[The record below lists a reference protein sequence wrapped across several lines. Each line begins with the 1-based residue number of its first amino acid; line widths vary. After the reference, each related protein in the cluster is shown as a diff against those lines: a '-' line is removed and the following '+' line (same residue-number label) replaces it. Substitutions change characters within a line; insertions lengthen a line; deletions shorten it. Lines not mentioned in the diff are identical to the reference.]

1 MSDKFKN
8 LVVRTL
14 SGFVLLG
21 IVLLAILWSK
31 WSLVLLLAAII
42 IGGLREFYRMAR
54 MAGYSP
60 QRLVGTVAGLILLAV
75 AFWLMHVMDEH
86 PLVYWDRNIRG
97 DYLLVIFGLFLFIT
111 MLLPLM
117 FIYELFRK
125 SPTPI
130 ANVGTTLMGF
140 VYVAMPLSMLLFIPL
155 FLTPDIWRAKI
166 VLFYIFIIWA
176 NDVFAYLFG
185 ITFGR
190 HRLFERISPKKSWE
204 GFVGG
209 ILGAVVMGYIA
220 GSSIIGDMQDT
231 LPAESI
237 DRTAVMIQWIGLA
250 IIAAISGVFGDLVES
265 LFKRSVDLKDSG
277 HIMPGHGGWLDRFD
291 ALLLS
296 IPFSFIYL
304 ACCELFIL

>member
-1 MSDKFKN
+1 MGDKMKN
-8 LVVRTL
+8 FWLRAI

-21 IVLLAILWSK
+21 IVLVAILWAK

-42 IGGLREFYRMAR
+42 VGGQREFYRMASK
-54 MAGYSP
+54 AGYAP
-60 QRLVGTVAGLILLAV
+60 QRYLGIAAGLILLV
-75 AFWLMHVMDEH
+75 IAFWLMLTMDES
-86 PLVYWDRNIRG
+86 PLINWDRNIRG
-97 DYLLVIFGLFLFIT
+97 DYLLIIFGLFLFIT
-111 MLLPLM
+111 ISLPLM

-140 VYVAMPLSMLLFIPL
+140 IYVAMPMSMLLFIPL
-155 FLTPDIWRAKI
+155 MLTPDVWRAKI

-176 NDVFAYLFG
+176 NDSFAYLFG
-185 ITFGR
+185 ITLGK

-209 ILGAVVMGYIA
+209 LLGAALMGFIA
-220 GSSIIGDMQDT
+220 AKDIISDMECCGMADINET
-231 LPAESI
+231 GI
-237 DRTAVMIQWIGLA
+237 MVKWIGMAL
-250 IIAAISGVFGDLVES
+250 IAAVAGVFGDLVES
-265 LFKRSVDLKDSG
+265 LFKRSIDIKDSG
-277 HIMPGHGGWLDRFD
+277 RIMPGHGGWLDRFD

-304 ACCELFIL
+304 VCCETFF

>member
-1 MSDKFKN
+1 MGDKMKN
-8 LVVRTL
+8 FWLRSI

-21 IVLLAILWSK
+21 IVLVAILWAK

-42 IGGLREFYRMAR
+42 VGGQREFYRMASK
-54 MAGYSP
+54 AGYAP
-60 QRLVGTVAGLILLAV
+60 QRYLGIAAGLILLV
-75 AFWLMHVMDEH
+75 IAFWLMLIMDES
-86 PLVYWDRNIRG
+86 PLINWDRNIRG
-97 DYLLVIFGLFLFIT
+97 DYLLIIFGLFLFIT
-111 MLLPLM
+111 ISLPLM

-140 VYVAMPLSMLLFIPL
+140 IYVAMPMSMLLVIPL
-155 FLTPDIWRAKI
+155 MLTPDVWRAKI

-176 NDVFAYLFG
+176 NDSFAYLFG
-185 ITFGR
+185 ITLGK

-209 ILGAVVMGYIA
+209 LFGAALMGFIAAKDIISDMELCGMTDINETGVM
-220 GSSIIGDMQDT
+220 
-231 LPAESI
+231 
-237 DRTAVMIQWIGLA
+237 VKWIGMAL
-250 IIAAISGVFGDLVES
+250 IAAVAGVFGDLVES
-265 LFKRSVDLKDSG
+265 LFKRSIDIKDSG
-277 HIMPGHGGWLDRFD
+277 RIMPGHGGWLDRFD

-304 ACCELFIL
+304 VCCETFLS

>member
-1 MSDKFKN
+1 MGDKMKN
-8 LVVRTL
+8 FWLRAI

-21 IVLLAILWSK
+21 IVLVAILWAK

-42 IGGLREFYRMAR
+42 VGGQREFYRMASK
-54 MAGYSP
+54 AGYAP
-60 QRLVGTVAGLILLAV
+60 QRYLGIAAGLILLV
-75 AFWLMHVMDEH
+75 IAFWLMLTMDES
-86 PLVYWDRNIRG
+86 PLINWDRNIRG
-97 DYLLVIFGLFLFIT
+97 DYLLIIFGLFLFIT
-111 MLLPLM
+111 ISLPLM

-140 VYVAMPLSMLLFIPL
+140 IYVAMPMSMLLFIPL
-155 FLTPDIWRAKI
+155 MLTPDVWRAKI

-176 NDVFAYLFG
+176 NDSFAYLFG
-185 ITFGR
+185 ITLGK

-209 ILGAVVMGYIA
+209 LFGAALMGFIA
-220 GSSIIGDMQDT
+220 AKDIISDMECCGMADINET
-231 LPAESI
+231 GI
-237 DRTAVMIQWIGLA
+237 MVKWIGMAL
-250 IIAAISGVFGDLVES
+250 IAAVAGVFGDLVES
-265 LFKRSVDLKDSG
+265 LFKRSLDIKDSG
-277 HIMPGHGGWLDRFD
+277 RIMPGHGGWLDRFD

-304 ACCELFIL
+304 VCCETFF

>member
-1 MSDKFKN
+1 MGDKMKN
-8 LVVRTL
+8 FWLRSV

-21 IVLLAILWSK
+21 IVLVAILWAK

-42 IGGLREFYRMAR
+42 VGGQREFYRMASK
-54 MAGYSP
+54 AGYAP
-60 QRLVGTVAGLILLAV
+60 QRYLGIAAGLILLV
-75 AFWLMHVMDEH
+75 IAFWLMLIMDES
-86 PLVYWDRNIRG
+86 PLINWDRNIRG
-97 DYLLVIFGLFLFIT
+97 DYLLIIFGLFLFIT
-111 MLLPLM
+111 ISLPLM

-140 VYVAMPLSMLLFIPL
+140 IYVAMPMSMLLFIPL
-155 FLTPDIWRAKI
+155 MLTPDVWRAKI

-176 NDVFAYLFG
+176 NDSFAYLFG
-185 ITFGR
+185 ITLGK

-209 ILGAVVMGYIA
+209 LFGAALMGFIAAKDIISDMELCGMTDINEMGVM
-220 GSSIIGDMQDT
+220 
-231 LPAESI
+231 
-237 DRTAVMIQWIGLA
+237 VKWIGMAL
-250 IIAAISGVFGDLVES
+250 IAAVAGVFGDLVES
-265 LFKRSVDLKDSG
+265 LFKRSIDIKDSG
-277 HIMPGHGGWLDRFD
+277 RIMPGHGGWLDRFD

-304 ACCELFIL
+304 VCCETFLS

>member
-1 MSDKFKN
+1 MKN
-8 LVVRTL
+8 FWLRSI

-21 IVLLAILWSK
+21 IVLVAILWAK

-42 IGGLREFYRMAR
+42 VGGQREFYRMASK
-54 MAGYSP
+54 AGYAP
-60 QRLVGTVAGLILLAV
+60 QRYLGIAAGLILLV
-75 AFWLMHVMDEH
+75 IAFWLMLIMDES
-86 PLVYWDRNIRG
+86 PLINWDRNIRG
-97 DYLLVIFGLFLFIT
+97 DYLLIIFGLFLFIT
-111 MLLPLM
+111 ISLPLM

-140 VYVAMPLSMLLFIPL
+140 IYVAMPMSMLLFIPL
-155 FLTPDIWRAKI
+155 MLTPDVWRAKI

-176 NDVFAYLFG
+176 NDSFAYLFG
-185 ITFGR
+185 ITLGK

-209 ILGAVVMGYIA
+209 LFGAALMGFIAAKDIISDMELCGMTDINEMGVM
-220 GSSIIGDMQDT
+220 
-231 LPAESI
+231 
-237 DRTAVMIQWIGLA
+237 VKWIGMAL
-250 IIAAISGVFGDLVES
+250 IAAVAGVFGDLVES
-265 LFKRSVDLKDSG
+265 LFKRSIDIKDSG
-277 HIMPGHGGWLDRFD
+277 RIMPGHGGWLDRFD

-304 ACCELFIL
+304 VCCETFLS

>member
-1 MSDKFKN
+1 MKN
-8 LVVRTL
+8 FWLRAI

-21 IVLLAILWSK
+21 IVLVAILWAK

-42 IGGLREFYRMAR
+42 VGGQREFYRMASK
-54 MAGYSP
+54 AGYAP
-60 QRLVGTVAGLILLAV
+60 QRYLGIAAGLILLV
-75 AFWLMHVMDEH
+75 IAFWLMLTMDES
-86 PLVYWDRNIRG
+86 PLINWDRNIRG
-97 DYLLVIFGLFLFIT
+97 DYLLIIFGLFLFIT
-111 MLLPLM
+111 ISLPLM

-140 VYVAMPLSMLLFIPL
+140 IYVAMPMSMLLFIPL
-155 FLTPDIWRAKI
+155 MLSPDVWRAKI

-176 NDVFAYLFG
+176 NDSFAYLFG
-185 ITFGR
+185 ITLGK

-209 ILGAVVMGYIA
+209 LFGAALMGFIA
-220 GSSIIGDMQDT
+220 AKDIISDMECCGMADINET
-231 LPAESI
+231 GI
-237 DRTAVMIQWIGLA
+237 MVKWIGMAL
-250 IIAAISGVFGDLVES
+250 IAAVAGVFGDLVES
-265 LFKRSVDLKDSG
+265 LFKRSIDIKDSG
-277 HIMPGHGGWLDRFD
+277 RIMPGHGGWLDRFD

-304 ACCELFIL
+304 VCCETFF

>member
-1 MSDKFKN
+1 MGDKMKN
-8 LVVRTL
+8 FWLRSI

-21 IVLLAILWSK
+21 IVLVAILWAK

-42 IGGLREFYRMAR
+42 VGGQREFYRMASK
-54 MAGYSP
+54 AGYAP
-60 QRLVGTVAGLILLAV
+60 QRYLGIAAGLILLV
-75 AFWLMHVMDEH
+75 IAFWLMLIMDES
-86 PLVYWDRNIRG
+86 PLINWDRNIRG
-97 DYLLVIFGLFLFIT
+97 DYLLIIFGLFLFIT
-111 MLLPLM
+111 ISLPLM

-140 VYVAMPLSMLLFIPL
+140 IYVAMPMSMLLFIPL
-155 FLTPDIWRAKI
+155 MLTPDVWRAKI

-176 NDVFAYLFG
+176 NDSFAYLFG
-185 ITFGR
+185 ITLGK

-209 ILGAVVMGYIA
+209 LFGAALMGFIAAKDIISDMELCGMTDINETGVM
-220 GSSIIGDMQDT
+220 
-231 LPAESI
+231 
-237 DRTAVMIQWIGLA
+237 VKWIGMAL
-250 IIAAISGVFGDLVES
+250 IAAVAGVFGDLVES
-265 LFKRSVDLKDSG
+265 LFKRSIDIKDSG
-277 HIMPGHGGWLDRFD
+277 RIMPGHGGWLDRFD

-304 ACCELFIL
+304 VCCETFLS

>member
-1 MSDKFKN
+1 MGDKMKN
-8 LVVRTL
+8 FWLRSI

-21 IVLLAILWSK
+21 IVLVAILWAK

-42 IGGLREFYRMAR
+42 VGGQREFYRMASK
-54 MAGYSP
+54 AGYAP
-60 QRLVGTVAGLILLAV
+60 QRYLGIAAGLILLV
-75 AFWLMHVMDEH
+75 IAFWLMLIMDES
-86 PLVYWDRNIRG
+86 PLINWDRNIRG
-97 DYLLVIFGLFLFIT
+97 DYLLIIFGLFLFIT
-111 MLLPLM
+111 ISLPLM

-140 VYVAMPLSMLLFIPL
+140 IYVAMPMSMLLFIPL
-155 FLTPDIWRAKI
+155 MLTPDVWRAKI

-176 NDVFAYLFG
+176 NDSFAYLFG
-185 ITFGR
+185 ITLGK

-209 ILGAVVMGYIA
+209 LFGAALMGFIAAKDIISDMELCGMTDINEMGVM
-220 GSSIIGDMQDT
+220 
-231 LPAESI
+231 
-237 DRTAVMIQWIGLA
+237 VKWIGMAL
-250 IIAAISGVFGDLVES
+250 IAAVAGVFGDLVES
-265 LFKRSVDLKDSG
+265 LFKRSIDIKDSG
-277 HIMPGHGGWLDRFD
+277 RIMPGHGGWLDRFD

-304 ACCELFIL
+304 VCCETFLS

>member
-1 MSDKFKN
+1 MGDKMKN
-8 LVVRTL
+8 FWLRSL

-21 IVLLAILWSK
+21 IVLVAILWAK

-42 IGGLREFYRMAR
+42 VGGQREFYRMASK
-54 MAGYSP
+54 AGYAP
-60 QRLVGTVAGLILLAV
+60 QRYLGIAAGLILLV
-75 AFWLMHVMDEH
+75 IAFWLMLIMDES
-86 PLVYWDRNIRG
+86 PLINWDRNIRG
-97 DYLLVIFGLFLFIT
+97 DYLLIIFGLFLFIT
-111 MLLPLM
+111 ISLPLM

-140 VYVAMPLSMLLFIPL
+140 IYVAMPMSMLLFIPL
-155 FLTPDIWRAKI
+155 MLTPDVWRAKI

-176 NDVFAYLFG
+176 NDSFAYLFG
-185 ITFGR
+185 ITLGK

-209 ILGAVVMGYIA
+209 LFGAALMGFIAAKDIISDMELCGMTDINETGVM
-220 GSSIIGDMQDT
+220 
-231 LPAESI
+231 
-237 DRTAVMIQWIGLA
+237 VKWIGMAL
-250 IIAAISGVFGDLVES
+250 IAAVAGVFGDLVES
-265 LFKRSVDLKDSG
+265 LFKRSIDIKDSG
-277 HIMPGHGGWLDRFD
+277 RIMPGHGGWLDRFD

-304 ACCELFIL
+304 VCCETFLS

>member
-1 MSDKFKN
+1 MKN
-8 LVVRTL
+8 FWLRAI

-21 IVLLAILWSK
+21 IVLVAILWAK

-42 IGGLREFYRMAR
+42 VGGQREFYRMASK
-54 MAGYSP
+54 AGYAP
-60 QRLVGTVAGLILLAV
+60 QRYLGIAAGLILLV
-75 AFWLMHVMDEH
+75 IAFWLMLTMDES
-86 PLVYWDRNIRG
+86 PLINWDRNIRG
-97 DYLLVIFGLFLFIT
+97 DYLLIIFGLFLFIT
-111 MLLPLM
+111 ISLPLM

-140 VYVAMPLSMLLFIPL
+140 IYVAMPMSMLLFIPL
-155 FLTPDIWRAKI
+155 MLTPDVWRAKI

-176 NDVFAYLFG
+176 NDSFAYLFG
-185 ITFGR
+185 ITLGK

-209 ILGAVVMGYIA
+209 LLGAALMGFIA
-220 GSSIIGDMQDT
+220 AKDIISDMECCGMADINET
-231 LPAESI
+231 GI
-237 DRTAVMIQWIGLA
+237 MVKWIGMAL
-250 IIAAISGVFGDLVES
+250 IAAVAGVFGDLVES
-265 LFKRSVDLKDSG
+265 LFKRSIDIKDSG
-277 HIMPGHGGWLDRFD
+277 RIMPGHGGWLDRFD

-304 ACCELFIL
+304 VCCETFF

>member
-1 MSDKFKN
+1 MGDKMKN
-8 LVVRTL
+8 FWLRAI

-21 IVLLAILWSK
+21 IVLVAILWAK

-42 IGGLREFYRMAR
+42 VGGQREFYRMASK
-54 MAGYSP
+54 AGYAP
-60 QRLVGTVAGLILLAV
+60 QRYLGIAAGLILLV
-75 AFWLMHVMDEH
+75 IAFWLMLTMDES
-86 PLVYWDRNIRG
+86 PLINWDRNIRG
-97 DYLLVIFGLFLFIT
+97 DYLLIIFGLFLFIT
-111 MLLPLM
+111 ISLPLT

-140 VYVAMPLSMLLFIPL
+140 IYVAMPMSMLLFIPL
-155 FLTPDIWRAKI
+155 MLTPDVWRAKI

-176 NDVFAYLFG
+176 NDSFAYLFG
-185 ITFGR
+185 ITLGK

-209 ILGAVVMGYIA
+209 LFGAALMGFIA
-220 GSSIIGDMQDT
+220 AKDIISDMECCGMADINET
-231 LPAESI
+231 GI
-237 DRTAVMIQWIGLA
+237 MVKWIGMAL
-250 IIAAISGVFGDLVES
+250 IAAVAGVFGDLVES
-265 LFKRSVDLKDSG
+265 LFKRSIDIKDSG
-277 HIMPGHGGWLDRFD
+277 RIMPGHGGWLDRFD

-304 ACCELFIL
+304 VCCETFF

>member
-1 MSDKFKN
+1 MGDKMKN
-8 LVVRTL
+8 FWLRSI

-21 IVLLAILWSK
+21 IVLVAILWAK

-42 IGGLREFYRMAR
+42 VGGQREFYRMASK
-54 MAGYSP
+54 AGYAP
-60 QRLVGTVAGLILLAV
+60 QRYLGIAAGLILLV
-75 AFWLMHVMDEH
+75 IAFWLMLIMDES
-86 PLVYWDRNIRG
+86 PLINWDRNIRG
-97 DYLLVIFGLFLFIT
+97 DYLLIIFGLFLFIT
-111 MLLPLM
+111 ISLPLM

-140 VYVAMPLSMLLFIPL
+140 IYVAMPMSMLLFIPL
-155 FLTPDIWRAKI
+155 MLTPDVWRAKI

-176 NDVFAYLFG
+176 NDSFAYLFG
-185 ITFGR
+185 ITLGK

-209 ILGAVVMGYIA
+209 LFGAALMGFIAAKDIISDMELCGMTDINEMSVM
-220 GSSIIGDMQDT
+220 
-231 LPAESI
+231 
-237 DRTAVMIQWIGLA
+237 VKWIGMAL
-250 IIAAISGVFGDLVES
+250 IAAVAGVFGDLVES
-265 LFKRSVDLKDSG
+265 LFKRSIDIKDSG
-277 HIMPGHGGWLDRFD
+277 RIMPGHGGWLDRFD

-304 ACCELFIL
+304 VCCETFLS

>member
-1 MSDKFKN
+1 MGDKMKN
-8 LVVRTL
+8 FWLRSI

-21 IVLLAILWSK
+21 IVLVAILWAK

-42 IGGLREFYRMAR
+42 VGGQREFYRMASK
-54 MAGYSP
+54 AGYAP
-60 QRLVGTVAGLILLAV
+60 QRYLGIAAGLILLV
-75 AFWLMHVMDEH
+75 IAFWLMLIMDES
-86 PLVYWDRNIRG
+86 PLINWDRNIRG
-97 DYLLVIFGLFLFIT
+97 DYLLIIFGLFLFIT
-111 MLLPLM
+111 ISLPLM

-140 VYVAMPLSMLLFIPL
+140 IYVAMPMSMLLFIPL
-155 FLTPDIWRAKI
+155 MLTPDVWRARI

-176 NDVFAYLFG
+176 NDSFAYLFG
-185 ITFGR
+185 ITLGK

-209 ILGAVVMGYIA
+209 LFGAALMGFIAAKDIISDMELCGMTDINEMGVM
-220 GSSIIGDMQDT
+220 
-231 LPAESI
+231 
-237 DRTAVMIQWIGLA
+237 VKWIGMAL
-250 IIAAISGVFGDLVES
+250 IAAVAGVFGDLVES
-265 LFKRSVDLKDSG
+265 LFKRSIDIKDSG
-277 HIMPGHGGWLDRFD
+277 RIMPGHGGWLDRFD

-304 ACCELFIL
+304 VCCETFLS

>member
-1 MSDKFKN
+1 MGDKMKN
-8 LVVRTL
+8 FWLRAI

-21 IVLLAILWSK
+21 IVLVAILWAK

-42 IGGLREFYRMAR
+42 VGGQREFYRMASK
-54 MAGYSP
+54 AGYAP
-60 QRLVGTVAGLILLAV
+60 QRYLGIAAGLILLV
-75 AFWLMHVMDEH
+75 IAFWLMLTMDES
-86 PLVYWDRNIRG
+86 PLINWDRNIRG
-97 DYLLVIFGLFLFIT
+97 DYLLIIFGLFLFIT
-111 MLLPLM
+111 ISLPLM

-140 VYVAMPLSMLLFIPL
+140 IYVAIPMSMLMFIPL
-155 FLTPDIWRAKI
+155 MLTPDVWRAKI

-176 NDVFAYLFG
+176 NDSFAYLFG
-185 ITFGR
+185 ITLGK

-209 ILGAVVMGYIA
+209 LFGAALMGFIA
-220 GSSIIGDMQDT
+220 AKDIISDMECCGMADINET
-231 LPAESI
+231 GI
-237 DRTAVMIQWIGLA
+237 MVKWIGMAL
-250 IIAAISGVFGDLVES
+250 IAAVAGVFGDLVES
-265 LFKRSVDLKDSG
+265 LFKRSIDIKDSG
-277 HIMPGHGGWLDRFD
+277 RIMPGHGGWLDRFD

-304 ACCELFIL
+304 VCCETFF

>member
-1 MSDKFKN
+1 MGDKMKN
-8 LVVRTL
+8 FWLRAI

-21 IVLLAILWSK
+21 IVLVAILWAK

-42 IGGLREFYRMAR
+42 VGGQREFYRMASK
-54 MAGYSP
+54 AGYAP
-60 QRLVGTVAGLILLAV
+60 QRYLGIAAGLILLV
-75 AFWLMHVMDEH
+75 IAFWLMLTMDES
-86 PLVYWDRNIRG
+86 PLINWDRNIRG
-97 DYLLVIFGLFLFIT
+97 DYLLIIFGLFLFIT
-111 MLLPLM
+111 ISLPLM

-140 VYVAMPLSMLLFIPL
+140 IYVAMPMSMLLFIPL
-155 FLTPDIWRAKI
+155 MLSPDVWRAKI

-176 NDVFAYLFG
+176 NDSFAYLFG
-185 ITFGR
+185 ITLGK

-209 ILGAVVMGYIA
+209 LFGAALMGFIA
-220 GSSIIGDMQDT
+220 AKDIISDMECCGMADINET
-231 LPAESI
+231 GI
-237 DRTAVMIQWIGLA
+237 MVKWIGMAL
-250 IIAAISGVFGDLVES
+250 IAAVAGVFGDLVES
-265 LFKRSVDLKDSG
+265 LFKRSIDIKDSG
-277 HIMPGHGGWLDRFD
+277 RIMPGHGGWLDRFD

-304 ACCELFIL
+304 VCCETFF